1 MYSVNYISVFNV
13 LNYLLFI
20 IGQLIEQSAKT
31 FFNTCQRCKL
41 EKGAAKCEF
50 VGCEKMGTTSEVI
63 CSEVESICSI
73 TLICDNTVVF
83 TKIMITN
90 FELITFNFSLQ
101 IIILDF

>member
-1 MYSVNYISVFNV
+1 MSLTTCFV
-13 LNYLLFI
+13 
-20 IGQLIEQSAKT
+20 GHLIEQSAKR
-31 FFNTCQRCKL
+31 FFDKCQRCKL
-41 EKGAAKCEF
+41 KKGEPHHDCEF
-50 VGCEKMGTTSEVI
+50 VGCDDKRKESEVF